1 MNKSKGR
8 LEAEISTAVTKFE
21 KEYIGRGP
29 KESKSFI
36 IEDMVIIRLKGILTP
51 AEEKFISNFMEFIE
65 IEWQN
70 SELKVEDFEKKMG
83 ISKSKL
89 YREMIRLTGKSPN
102 VYVLQFRLRESLQ
115 LLQKQKGNISEVAYE
130 SGFNSPSYYARCFR
144 KRYGIM
150 PSGFVQE

>member
-51 AEEKFISNFMEFIE
+51 AEEKLAVEEGGAQIIKQMRMRLIESSQKMLEEIIESITQTEVISLLTDINPKSGERIFVFSLSKDIE
-65 IEWQN
+65 A
-70 SELKVEDFEKKMG
+70 
-83 ISKSKL
+83 
-89 YREMIRLTGKSPN
+89 
-102 VYVLQFRLRESLQ
+102 QFT
-115 LLQKQKGNISEVAYE
+115 QK
-130 SGFNSPSYYARCFR
+130 
-144 KRYGIM
+144 
-150 PSGFVQE
+150 